1 VAGGEMVPIM
11 GAAAS
16 TGIHRDADAPLID
29 PRLPVELGLDVLSD
43 LFISAHEASYSKTEK
58 SV

>member
-1 VAGGEMVPIM
+1 MVPII

>member
-1 VAGGEMVPIM
+1 MVPTV

-16 TGIHRDADAPLID
+16 TGIYRDADGPLID

-43 LFISAHEASYSKTEK
+43 LFISAHEASYLKTEK